1 MTESLRR
8 WLETVGTRGARVLV
22 ILLIAFTLVRI
33 LKALTTRL
41 VQIAK
46 GQTRAAVQREQQTRT
61 MAGIVYSVGAS
72 LIVAIA
78 VLTALPEFG
87 FDVTPFEAAAA
98 VGSAWALG
106 FGAQNLVKDIIN
118 GFFIVIEDQFVVG
131 DLIQLNGETGRVE
144 YLTLRRTVVRNVS
157 GAIVTIPN
165 SLVGQV
171 ANLSRDWSQTF
182 VDVTVPSDEMV
193 GRALATL
200 EKICGDFRNDAN
212 WSPVVV
218 DGPRVL
224 GVESLALDGTVLR
237 LQVRTVLNR
246 KDDVARELR
255 RRMKIAF
262 EESSDPAY
270 PHAPTRGQGSR
281 PEPRPGIVRERART
295 FHSSQCIRPYTRRKL
310 NGKSNARPSRP
321 AVEALRNSARA
332 ENARGPRLV
341 LFEVSSC
348 DARRYPE
355 AGADGQPGKRL
366 HAHGHQLLG
375 HGRQHGEPRPHRRKR
390 SSSRTTG
397 EQWFVFE
404 RIKTVCASPCANAAR
419 IRACTATLKST

>member
-1 MTESLRR
+1 MTESLRH
-8 WLETVGTRGARVLV
+8 WLETAGTRGVRVLV
-22 ILLIAFTLVRI
+22 ILVIAFILVRM

-46 GQTRAAVQREQQTRT
+46 GQTRAAQQREQQTRT
-61 MAGIVYSVGAS
+61 MAGIVYSVGAA
-72 LIVAIA
+72 LIAAVA

-98 VGSAWALG
+98 VGSVALG

-144 YLTLRRTVVRNVS
+144 YLTLRRTVVRNVG

-182 VDVTVPSDEMV
+182 VDVTIPSDEMV

-200 EKICGDFRNDAN
+200 EKICGDFRDDAN
-212 WSPVVV
+212 WSQAVV

-255 RRMKIAF
+255 RRIKIAF
-262 EESSDPAY
+262 EESSIPLT
-270 PHAPTRGQGSR
+270 HT
-281 PEPRPGIVRERART
+281 
-295 FHSSQCIRPYTRRKL
+295 
-310 NGKSNARPSRP
+310 
-321 AVEALRNSARA
+321 
-332 ENARGPRLV
+332 
-341 LFEVSSC
+341 
-348 DARRYPE
+348 
-355 AGADGQPGKRL
+355 
-366 HAHGHQLLG
+366 HQLVVK
-375 HGRQHGEPRPHRRKR
+375 EA
-390 SSSRTTG
+390 
-397 EQWFVFE
+397 
-404 RIKTVCASPCANAAR
+404 IASPGR
-419 IRACTATLKST
+419 E

>member
-8 WLETVGTRGARVLV
+8 WLETAGTRGVRVLI
-22 ILLIAFTLVRI
+22 ILVIAFVLVRI

-46 GQTRAAVQREQQTRT
+46 GQARAALLREQQTRT
-61 MAGIVYSVGAS
+61 MAGIVYSVGAA

-98 VGSAWALG
+98 VGSVALG

-144 YLTLRRTVVRNVS
+144 YLTLRRTVVRNVG

-165 SLVGQV
+165 SLVGQL

-182 VDVTVPSDEMV
+182 VDVTIPSDEMV

-200 EKICGDFRNDAN
+200 EKVCGDFRDDAN
-212 WSPVVV
+212 WSQAVV

-262 EESSDPAY
+262 EESSIPLT
-270 PHAPTRGQGSR
+270 HT
-281 PEPRPGIVRERART
+281 
-295 FHSSQCIRPYTRRKL
+295 
-310 NGKSNARPSRP
+310 
-321 AVEALRNSARA
+321 
-332 ENARGPRLV
+332 
-341 LFEVSSC
+341 
-348 DARRYPE
+348 
-355 AGADGQPGKRL
+355 
-366 HAHGHQLLG
+366 HQLVVK
-375 HGRQHGEPRPHRRKR
+375 EA
-390 SSSRTTG
+390 
-397 EQWFVFE
+397 V
-404 RIKTVCASPCANAAR
+404 ASPDR
-419 IRACTATLKST
+419 K